1 MKLIYTS
8 IILGLSLG
16 AGLTHAQMP
25 KPEKSCKAQVYK
37 WVGQDRTNKCSAEV
51 FELES
56 GSSRLFAANGVRTAK
71 GVTHRGSVQL
81 LCDNGRLINQF
92 SQCSGASAELEADGL
107 SSIRMTTLDQ
117 VKEVNDAKQAEAALL
132 QVSNK
137 STELAKSIN
146 TLSDD
151 GALDGWTSRIQV
163 KADEL
168 RQDAEI
174 AKSSIGGVIG
184 QGLTGV
190 IVNTTTPRDITGLI
204 VRVSAKFG
212 HADGSRTKYVDNNVC
227 VGLKCETVRTSVSV
241 TKAGGGGHYWGYE
254 QSTEQVF
261 QIPVTANA
269 NTPVTIQ
276 PVAQSLAIHQTVT
289 LDYKSAPTAAQVQL
303 QQTRLYPQELSGKV
317 GCAASIS
324 ELEYQGCDPN
334 TNSPRHCSGQAVHR
348 ITPLQSAL
356 KICPTTE
363 IIAGTSFS
371 KSCSRFSTSCH
382 ISGNAKGDKEVAA
395 SSFTCPP
402 GTDKSI
408 SGNTVLC
415 RFK

>member
-1 MKLIYTS
+1 MKLLYTS
-8 IILGLSLG
+8 IILGLTLST
-16 AGLTHAQMP
+16 GLSHAQVP

-107 SSIRMTTLDQ
+107 SAIRMTTLDQ
-117 VKEVNDAKQAEAALL
+117 VKEANDAKQAEDALR
-132 QVSNK
+132 QVSSK

-146 TLSDD
+146 NLNDD
-151 GALDGWTSRIQV
+151 GALDGWTSRVQV

-168 RQDAEI
+168 LQNAEI
-174 AKSSIGGVIG
+174 AKASIGGVIG

-261 QIPVTANA
+261 QIPFTANA

-317 GCAASIS
+317 GCVASIS
-324 ELEYQGCDPN
+324 EVEYQGCDPN
-334 TNSPRHCSGQAVHR
+334 SDTRNSCSGQAVHR

-356 KICPTTE
+356 KICPTAE
-363 IIAGTSFS
+363 IISGTSFS
-371 KSCSRFSTSCH
+371 MSCSRFSTSCY

-408 SGNTVLC
+408 NGNTVLC